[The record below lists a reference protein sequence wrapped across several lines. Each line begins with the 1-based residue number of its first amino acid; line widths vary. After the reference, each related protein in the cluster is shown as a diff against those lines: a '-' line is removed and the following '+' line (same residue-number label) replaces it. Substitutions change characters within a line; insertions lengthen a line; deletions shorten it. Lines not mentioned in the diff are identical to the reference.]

1 MQETPREAEEEE
13 GVKVAEGRPRLRS
26 QATKRSR
33 AAAGVNDERGL
44 TPTGMSMAR
53 RRRRLNSTVRAIA
66 TTVRIQSPFFSVIT
80 HDRGVS
86 LWVWTQPT
94 EN

>member
-13 GVKVAEGRPRLRS
+13 GVNVAEGRPRLRS

-44 TPTGMSMAR
+44 TPTGVSTAR
-53 RRRRLNSTVRAIA
+53 RRRRLNR
-66 TTVRIQSPFFSVIT
+66 PFE
-80 HDRGVS
+80 
-86 LWVWTQPT
+86 P
-94 EN
+94 